1 MARGNPSIN
10 KDRAIP
16 EFMQPSMRAGISN
29 TPTPMQGTRKIASTG
44 GLVLDAN
51 TASQIAYRRSQLKNQ
66 GSQLQVSTTKA
77 TTTTTEEPIHDAASV
92 TSNQST
98 IKQRAAGF
106 SADQELGKKDD
117 MSAVLSGLG
126 VVRTPSGNLVGN
138 SNANTTSATS
148 TTASTTATTN
158 LAVNKLHSSLPK
170 SMTHVTATTTA
181 CTAG

>member
-1 MARGNPSIN
+1 
-10 KDRAIP
+10 
-16 EFMQPSMRAGISN
+16 MRAGISN

-51 TASQIAYRRSQLKNQ
+51 TASQIAYRRSQLKSQ
-66 GSQLQVSTTKA
+66 GSQLQLSTTKA

-92 TSNQST
+92 TANQST

-148 TTASTTATTN
+148 TTATTN

-181 CTAG
+181 CTAGWCIVLALPVW

>member
-16 EFMQPSMRAGISN
+16 EFMKPSMRAGISN

-51 TASQIAYRRSQLKNQ
+51 TASQIAYRRSQLNNQ
-66 GSQLQVSTTKA
+66 GSQLQLSTTKA
-77 TTTTTEEPIHDAASV
+77 TITTTEEPIHDAGSV

-98 IKQRAAGF
+98 I
-106 SADQELGKKDD
+106 
-117 MSAVLSGLG
+117 
-126 VVRTPSGNLVGN
+126 VVRTRCCTYTIGHS
-138 SNANTTSATS
+138 SIT
-148 TTASTTATTN
+148 STTATTN